1 MSTSFKTSMFG
12 GFDRSDVIAYI
23 EKTGREHEERVA
35 ALEAENETLRKENQT
50 LENTQRVTQAQLLKM
65 RDNEETCRRLL
76 ADVDARNQELE
87 QRCAQLKVQA
97 DEYESLKDHVA
108 QIEISAHRRTEQ
120 FREEAVTRLR
130 QLAARQREWCRT
142 AQADY
147 EQMNCQLP
155 KIRLF
160 LCIATALPNHCP
172 ESFFRTIIPKT
183 LIDWILRFIQPTTKH
198 AQQNFIGLCFF
209 HTAERRH
216 HGHVQLCRSGRY
228 LILCHDFGTTSL
240 CTKKLP
246 VVLHQLAHRGI
257 VQDIQFL
264 HPVGNSIRPVAFAV

>member
-23 EKTGREHEERVA
+23 ERTGREYEERVA

-65 RDNEETCRRLL
+65 QDNEETCRRLRRQL
-76 ADVDARNQELE
+76 ADAEARNQELE

-108 QIEISAHRRTEQ
+108 
-120 FREEAVTRLR
+120 R

-147 EQMNCQLP
+147 EQMNCQLLE
-155 KIRLF
+155 RLQQAEQTLRQPDMSSF
-160 LCIATALPNHCP
+160 RRMEEGLTALEKGLTAP
-172 ESFFRTIIPKT
+172 EK
-183 LIDWILRFIQPTTKH
+183 
-198 AQQNFIGLCFF
+198 AG
-209 HTAERRH
+209 E
-216 HGHVQLCRSGRY
+216 
-228 LILCHDFGTTSL
+228 
-240 CTKKLP
+240 
-246 VVLHQLAHRGI
+246 
-257 VQDIQFL
+257 
-264 HPVGNSIRPVAFAV
+264 

>member
-23 EKTGREHEERVA
+23 ERTGREYEERVA

-65 RDNEETCRRLL
+65 QDNEETCRRLRRQL
-76 ADVDARNQELE
+76 ADAEARNQELE

-147 EQMNCQLP
+147 EQMNCQLLERGYEQLP
-155 KIRLF
+155 ADGGGPDGVGKGLDGTGESRRIRQ
-160 LCIATALPNHCP
+160 T
-172 ESFFRTIIPKT
+172 
-183 LIDWILRFIQPTTKH
+183 
-198 AQQNFIGLCFF
+198 G
-209 HTAERRH
+209 
-216 HGHVQLCRSGRY
+216 
-228 LILCHDFGTTSL
+228 
-240 CTKKLP
+240 
-246 VVLHQLAHRGI
+246 
-257 VQDIQFL
+257 
-264 HPVGNSIRPVAFAV
+264 SIRRDAPLFVENSD

>member
-23 EKTGREHEERVA
+23 ERTGREYEERVA
-35 ALEAENETLRKENQT
+35 ALEAENETLRK
-50 LENTQRVTQAQLLKM
+50 
-65 RDNEETCRRLL
+65 DNEETCRRLRRQL
-76 ADVDARNQELE
+76 ADAEARNQELE

-147 EQMNCQLP
+147 EQMNCQLLE
-155 KIRLF
+155 RLQQAEQTLRQPDMSSF
-160 LCIATALPNHCP
+160 RRMEEGLTALEKGLTAP
-172 ESFFRTIIPKT
+172 EK
-183 LIDWILRFIQPTTKH
+183 
-198 AQQNFIGLCFF
+198 AG
-209 HTAERRH
+209 E
-216 HGHVQLCRSGRY
+216 
-228 LILCHDFGTTSL
+228 
-240 CTKKLP
+240 
-246 VVLHQLAHRGI
+246 
-257 VQDIQFL
+257 
-264 HPVGNSIRPVAFAV
+264 